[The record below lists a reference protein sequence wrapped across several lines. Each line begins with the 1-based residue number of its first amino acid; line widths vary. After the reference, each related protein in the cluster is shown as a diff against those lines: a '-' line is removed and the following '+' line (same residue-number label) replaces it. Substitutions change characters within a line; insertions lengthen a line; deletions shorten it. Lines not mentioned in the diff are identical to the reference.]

1 MFHYFIFVGCLIFS
15 DLDLCG
21 KVKQILIGWIGKFI
35 VLIGLLYLF
44 ICSLG
49 FLSDAFRLLGGK
61 TAGSVFNDSALLS
74 NPITGLM
81 IGILATVLVQSSST
95 STSIVVTMV
104 ASGIIEVRPAIPII
118 MGANIGTS
126 VTNTLVSIA
135 QSGNRRQFRRAFA
148 GATVHDMFNW
158 LTVIILLPLEVAT
171 GYLYRLTCLVV
182 QACNLQT
189 FKGGNQDLLKKLT
202 KPFTKLVIQI
212 DKKVI
217 EKIASGHSEYADKSL
232 IKKFCVFEK
241 VVTTQNAT
249 VQQNVSSVVDGT
261 ETFVLKNM
269 TDEVDV
275 TEKIGVERC
284 GALFSQFDLSDTA
297 AGIILLVVSLTILCT
312 CLVLVVKLLNS
323 MLKGAIAKAIRR
335 TINADFPGCLRH
347 LTGYVAILIGAIM
360 TILVQSSS
368 VFTSTLTPLVGLGL
382 IKIER
387 MYPLT
392 LGSNIGTT
400 MTGVLAALAA
410 PGEKIDIA
418 LQIALCHL
426 FFNISGIVLFY
437 PVPVLRR
444 MPIRAAKFL
453 GSTTSRYR
461 WFAVFYLISM
471 FLLLPAFVF
480 ALSLAG
486 KIAFIS
492 VGSAIFLLI
501 TMIILL
507 NLLQKKRPKVL
518 PKRLKTWEFLPLCL
532 RSLEPYDRIVMSV
545 FRCCPSCCCKA
556 IKNKPID
563 DQESINRNVRRLDH
577 SPGASTVNSL
587 AVLINENKI
596 SVV

>member
-1 MFHYFIFVGCLIFS
+1 MAITEHSNMDLNVKTGEIITNKDEVKFIIGEEYGTERVPTWSDKEGASLLVTGIEYPPPPAYCETEPLGQPGYGFLTESESSSLEFDDWASDDADADDETGIESGSNWS

-182 QACNLQT
+182 QAY
-189 FKGGNQDLLKKLT
+189 D
-202 KPFTKLVIQI
+202 
-212 DKKVI
+212 
-217 EKIASGHSEYADKSL
+217 
-232 IKKFCVFEK
+232 
-241 VVTTQNAT
+241 
-249 VQQNVSSVVDGT
+249 
-261 ETFVLKNM
+261 
-269 TDEVDV
+269 
-275 TEKIGVERC
+275 
-284 GALFSQFDLSDTA
+284 DT
-297 AGIILLVVSLTILCT
+297 GIILLVVSLTILCT

-437 PVPVLRR
+437 PIPVLRR

-486 KIAFIS
+486 KIAFIT

-563 DQESINRNVRRLDH
+563 DQESINRNVR
-577 SPGASTVNSL
+577 
-587 AVLINENKI
+587 
-596 SVV
+596 